1 MKKALF
7 SPFVQTLKDALKGEL
22 VAVVLFG
29 SQARGDAKP
38 ESDWDVLVIA
48 NNLPPK
54 YFARYAYLK
63 NLVPV
68 DIRGAVSMLAK
79 TPSEFESS
87 LPALYLDIAVDGVL
101 LYDTDGYA
109 QKKLHQLKTIIRKKG
124 LQRQKVNDEYL
135 WQWKQFPGFDWGLE
149 WDVQL

>member
-1 MKKALF
+1 VKRNLL
-7 SPFVQTLKDALKGEL
+7 SPLIQSLKDGLKNDL

-29 SQARGDAKP
+29 SQARGEAKQ

-48 NNLPPK
+48 HNLPQK

-63 NLVPV
+63 SLVPA
-68 DIRGAVSMLAK
+68 DMRGAVSMLAK
-79 TPSEFESS
+79 TPGEFESS

-109 QKKLHQLKTIIRKKG
+109 QKKLTQLKTIIRKKG